1 MMKNGKHILFI
12 SAFILFVVFLTA
24 CGKDIETNMSSQM
37 TDFSFTTQDNT
48 SLSLDDLKGD
58 WWVTYFSYT
67 DCRTVCPR
75 TTANM
80 VNVQKE
86 LKASGLQPQI
96 VSFNVDPDNDKP
108 DDLLAYAEEYDVDL
122 ASWDFLTGYEFET
135 IQDLSEQS
143 FQAVLESGAIDQR
156 AHSYM
161 FYLINPKGEVVKKYD
176 GMSQNELDILVED
189 LKTVL

>member
-1 MMKNGKHILFI
+1 MKHKKHILFI
-12 SAFILFVVFLTA
+12 TLFILFGMFLTA

-37 TDFSFTTQDNT
+37 ADFSFTTQDKA

-108 DDLLAYAEEYDVDL
+108 DDLLVYAEEYDVDL